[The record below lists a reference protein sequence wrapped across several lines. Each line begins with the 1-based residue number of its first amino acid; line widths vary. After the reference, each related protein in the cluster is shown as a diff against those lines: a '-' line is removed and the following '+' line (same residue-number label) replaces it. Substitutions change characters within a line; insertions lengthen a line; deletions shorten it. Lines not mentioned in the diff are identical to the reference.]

1 MTMTQR
7 VGTWVA
13 ATVLSVTGAWFRW
26 PARRSG
32 RLRAP
37 AQAAKPAGG
46 MGEGI
51 KVHGRWTIEVRNPD
65 GSLASRHEFQ
75 NDLYPFPP
83 GRGELCLVRFA

>member
-13 ATVLSVTGAWFRW
+13 ATVLSVTGGLVPVASAQER
-26 PARRSG
+26 PAAS
-32 RLRAP
+32 P

-51 KVHGRWTIEVRNPD
+51 KVHGHWTIEVRNPD
-65 GSLASRHEFQ
+65 GSSGVA
-75 NDLYPFPP
+75 
-83 GRGELCLVRFA
+83 A